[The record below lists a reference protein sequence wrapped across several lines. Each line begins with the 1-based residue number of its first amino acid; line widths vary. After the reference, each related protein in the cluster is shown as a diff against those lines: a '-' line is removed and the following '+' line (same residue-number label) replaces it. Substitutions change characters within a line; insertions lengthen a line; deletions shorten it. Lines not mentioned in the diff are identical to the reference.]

1 MTGYFSPS
9 ARGGRVDGR
18 RWTQLL
24 RFGPP
29 LVSLTALIWAGQA
42 MAQTTTNITTDTTAP
57 LATSK
62 AGDITVATGGSIKPP
77 SGVAVTIDSNN
88 SLTNAGIIQFR
99 DKSDTTAVLL
109 LGGHTGAVTNTNT
122 IQNDDTS
129 TTTTDSNGVVHGPF
143 ANGSNRFGIRLIGPG
158 PFTGSITNG
167 AGGVVT
173 VRGDNSYGISAESD
187 VVGSIV
193 SAGSLNIQGTKSVGL
208 RTTGLV
214 SGDVTISGAT
224 TATGQG
230 VQAINL
236 GNDVGGALAISGAI
250 TSTGYRY
257 TTRSTDAVSFAKLLS
272 ADDLLQSGAAVTV
285 AGNVGK
291 GILVNS
297 VTTTDSAGVVSSVTG
312 SINTFSA
319 APALVVGAVG
329 RSVAVG
335 DVGTG
340 ADAFGIE
347 LKGNV
352 LASGVYD
359 GITATGVQ
367 LGVAGGG
374 AVTTGDGL
382 RVGGTLGATA
392 YAADAT
398 ALHVNAGASVPVL
411 RNDGAIASAVS
422 TDAPGA
428 TSRAV
433 LIEQGASVRSLL
445 NATSISSSVT
455 GQQASAAAIVDR
467 SGTLVEVQNR
477 GTISAGRTLT
487 STTLAVTG
495 NAIALDLSANT
506 SGVHIVQQTPTGAT
520 TAAAITGAVNLGSGG
535 DRVEILG
542 GKLTGDLDLGA
553 GANTLTIDG
562 GGAVKGALNA
572 AGGTVALTVGVG
584 SLTIDSASQLKLT
597 SLSLGAT
604 SQTIL
609 TADPATGLATK
620 LDVAGNATV
629 ASGAK
634 IGLRLN
640 SLLQGSATYTLVRA
654 DHLTTGAI
662 DTSLLG
668 AVPFLYKSS
677 LQTDAAAGTITATLS
692 RKTAAELAL
701 PTTSAG
707 AYDALVVAVNKDLGL
722 RGALLAQSDRAGLIG
737 LYNQLLPNHSGSI
750 FNVSAAA
757 IDAFARPID
766 ERQDARGGG
775 FWIQEINLGLSAA
788 NRPDDPGYDGWSL
801 GAIAGYEL
809 PATSLGIFGA
819 TFGASTNTIYPN
831 KTDSSE
837 DLHSNMID
845 GGVYWR
851 ASRGGFTLNAKV
863 GADYLKVSSARVV
876 EVLGGD
882 GLAVNRRS
890 TGQWSGYGLS
900 TRVAASYEARFGRYY
915 IRPIATID
923 YLRLM
928 EGSYTEAGGGL
939 GMDLAVNSRTSSRAS
954 VFAGVAVGAT
964 YGVDNSW
971 GPEVLLGYKGVASE
985 QLGVTTAKFVSGG
998 DAFDLRAGSIS
1009 GQGAAAHLSVKGEN
1023 GSGGFAVEG
1032 GAETRDGL
1040 NIYDL
1045 RLAGHIQF

>member
-1 MTGYFSPS
+1 MTGYFSPR
-9 ARGGRVDGR
+9 ARDGRLDGR
-18 RWTQLL
+18 RRTQLL
-24 RFGPP
+24 CVGA
-29 LVSLTALIWAGQA
+29 SLTAMIWAGQA
-42 MAQTTTNITTDTTAP
+42 VAQTTTSITTDTTAP
-57 LATSK
+57 LVTSK

-88 SLTNAGIIQFR
+88 SLTNSGIIQFQGK
-99 DKSDTTAVLL
+99 DDTTNVLI
-109 LGGHTGAVTNTNT
+109 LGGHTGGVTNNNT
-122 IQNDDTS
+122 IQNDETS
-129 TTTTDSNGVVHGPF
+129 TTTTDSNGIIHGPF
-143 ANGSNRFGIRLIGPG
+143 ATGNNRYGIRLIGPG
-158 PFTGSITNG
+158 PFTGSITNA
-167 AGGVVT
+167 AGGVVVVT
-173 VRGDNSYGISAESD
+173 GNNSYGISAESD
-187 VVGSIV
+187 VAGSIV
-193 SAGSLNIQGTKSVGL
+193 SAGSLTIQGTNSIGL
-208 RTTGLV
+208 RTTGAV
-214 SGDVTISGAT
+214 SGNVTVSGAT

-236 GNDVGGALAISGAI
+236 GGDVGGAVAISGTVTA
-250 TSTGYRY
+250 TGYRY
-257 TTRSTDAVSFAKLLS
+257 TTRSTDPVTFAKLLS
-272 ADDLLQSGAAVTV
+272 ADDLLQGGAAVTV

-297 VTTTDSAGVVSSVTG
+297 VTTTDSAGVANTVTG
-312 SINTFSA
+312 SINTFSQ
-319 APALVVGAVG
+319 APALVVGAAG
-329 RSVAVG
+329 RNIAIG

-340 ADAFGIE
+340 ADAYGIQ

-359 GITATGVQ
+359 GISATAVQ

-374 AVTTGDGL
+374 TVTTGDGMH
-382 RVGGTLGATA
+382 VGGTVGATS

-411 RNDGAIASAVS
+411 RNDGTIASAVS
-422 TDAPGA
+422 TDALGA

-433 LIEQGASVRSLL
+433 LIEQGANVRSLL
-445 NATSISSSVT
+445 NATQISSSVS
-455 GQQASAAAIVDR
+455 GQQADAAAVVDR
-467 SGTLVEVQNR
+467 SGTLVEIENQ

-487 STTLAVTG
+487 NTTQAVTG
-495 NAIALDLSANT
+495 KSIALDLSANST
-506 SGVHIVQQTPTGAT
+506 GVHIVQQTPTGAT
-520 TAAAITGAVNLGSGG
+520 TTPAITGAVSLGAGG

-553 GANTLTIDG
+553 GANALTVDNG
-562 GGAVKGALNA
+562 AAVKGALNA
-572 AGGTVALTVGVG
+572 GGGTIALKVGAG
-584 SLTIDSASQLKLT
+584 SLSIDSASQLKLT

-609 TADPATGLATK
+609 TADPAAGVATR
-620 LDVAGNATV
+620 LDVAGDATI

-634 IGLRLN
+634 IGVRLN

-654 DHLTTGAI
+654 DHLTSGSI

-668 AVPFLYKSS
+668 SVPFLYKSS
-677 LQTDAAAGTITATLS
+677 LQTDTAAGTITATLS

-701 PTTSAG
+701 PATSAG
-707 AYDALVVAVNKDLGL
+707 AYDALVVAVNKDVGL
-722 RGALLAQSDRAGLIG
+722 RGALLAQTDRAGLIG

-775 FWIQEINLGLSAA
+775 FWMQEINLGLSAA

-801 GAIAGYEL
+801 GAVAGYEL

-845 GGVYWR
+845 AGVYWR

-863 GADYLKVSSARVV
+863 GADYLKVTSGRVV
-876 EVLGGD
+876 EILGGD

-890 TGQWSGYGLS
+890 NGEWSGYGLS
-900 TRVAASYEARFGRYY
+900 TRVSASYEARYGRYY
-915 IRPIATID
+915 IRPVATID

-928 EGSYTEAGGGL
+928 EGSYTEAGGGQ
-939 GMDLAVNSRTSSRAS
+939 GMDLAVNSRTSSRTA

-985 QLGVTTAKFVSGG
+985 QLGTTRAKFVSGG

>member
-9 ARGGRVDGR
+9 ARGGRVSGR

-42 MAQTTTNITTDTTAP
+42 MAQTKTSISTDTTAP
-57 LATSK
+57 LATST
-62 AGDITVATGGSIKPP
+62 AGDITVVTGGSIKPA

-88 SLTNAGIIQFR
+88 SLTNAGVIQFQ

-109 LGGHTGAVTNTNT
+109 LGGHTGSVTNTNS

-129 TTTTDSNGVVHGPF
+129 TSTTDSNGVVHGPF
-143 ANGSNRFGIRLIGPG
+143 AKGSNRYGIRLIGPG
-158 PFTGSITNG
+158 QFTGSITNG

-173 VRGDNSYGISAESD
+173 VKGDNSYGISVETNLAGS
-187 VVGSIV
+187 VVG
-193 SAGSLNIQGTKSVGL
+193 AGSMSIQGTNSVGL
-208 RTTGLV
+208 RTTGVV
-214 SGDVTISGAT
+214 SGDVTLSGTT

-230 VQAINL
+230 VQAVNL
-236 GNDVGGALAISGAI
+236 GNDVGGALSISGPV

-257 TTRSTDAVSFAKLLS
+257 TTRSTDPVTFAKLLS
-272 ADDLLQSGAAVTV
+272 ADDLLQSGATVTV
-285 AGNVGK
+285 GGNVGK

-297 VTTTDSAGVVSSVTG
+297 VTTTDAAGVASTVTG
-312 SINTFSA
+312 SINSFSA
-319 APALVVGAVG
+319 APALVVGAAG
-329 RSVAVG
+329 RSVAIG

-352 LASGVYD
+352 ISSGVYD
-359 GITATGVQ
+359 GITATGAQ

-374 AVTTGDGL
+374 AVTTGDGM

-398 ALHVNAGASVPVL
+398 GLHVNAGASVPVL
-411 RNDGAIASAVS
+411 RNDGTIAAAVS
-422 TDAPGA
+422 ADALGA

-433 LIEQGASVRSLL
+433 LIEQGAHVTTLV
-445 NATSISSSVT
+445 NAAVITSSVT
-455 GQQASAAAIVDR
+455 GQLADAAAVVDR
-467 SGTLVEVQNR
+467 SGTLAEVQNQ
-477 GTISAGRTLT
+477 GAISAGRTLT
-487 STTLAVTG
+487 STSQAVTG
-495 NAIALDLSANT
+495 RSIALDLSANT
-506 SGVHIVQQTPTGAT
+506 SGVHIIQQTPTGAT
-520 TAAAITGAVNLGSGG
+520 ATPTITGAVNLGSGG

-572 AGGTVALTVGVG
+572 AGGTLALTVGKG
-584 SLTIDSASQLKLT
+584 SLAIDSASQLKLT

-604 SQTIL
+604 SQTIM
-609 TADPATGLATK
+609 TADPTTGVATR
-620 LDVAGNATV
+620 LDVAGNANI

-634 IGLRLN
+634 IGVRLN
-640 SLLQGSATYTLVRA
+640 SLLLGSATYTLVRA
-654 DHLTTGAI
+654 DHLTSGAI

-668 AVPFLYKSS
+668 SVPFLYTSS
-677 LQTDAAAGTITATLS
+677 LQTDTTAGTVTAVLS

-707 AYDALVVAVNKDLGL
+707 AYNALVVAVNKDVGL
-722 RGALLAQSDRAGLIG
+722 RGALLAQTDRAGLIG

-750 FNVSAAA
+750 FNISAAA
-757 IDAFARPID
+757 IDAFAKPID
-766 ERQDARGGG
+766 ERQDTRGGG
-775 FWIQEINLGLSAA
+775 FWMQEINLGLSAA

-845 GGVYWR
+845 GGLYWR
-851 ASRGGFTLNAKV
+851 ASRGGFAVNAKV

-876 EVLGGD
+876 EILGGD

-900 TRVAASYEARFGRYY
+900 TRVSASYEARFGRYY
-915 IRPIATID
+915 IRPILTVD

-928 EGSYTEAGGGL
+928 EGSYTEAGGGQ

-954 VFAGVAVGAT
+954 AFAGVAVGAT
-964 YGVDNSW
+964 YGVENSW
-971 GPEVLLGYKGVASE
+971 GPEVLVGYKGVASE
-985 QLGVTTAKFVSGG
+985 QLGTTTAKFVSGG

-1009 GQGAAAHLSVKGEN
+1009 GQGAAAHLSLKGEN

-1032 GAETRDGL
+1032 GAENRDGL
-1040 NIYDL
+1040 NIYDV